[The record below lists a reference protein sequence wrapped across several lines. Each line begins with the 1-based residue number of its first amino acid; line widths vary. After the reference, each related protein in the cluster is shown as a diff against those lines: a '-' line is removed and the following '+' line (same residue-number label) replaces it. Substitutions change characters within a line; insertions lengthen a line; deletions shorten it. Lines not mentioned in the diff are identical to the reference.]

1 MSQNSK
7 KSEEKKTSSKRLKVR
22 KNIWS
27 TYLLKVHQTVKPI
40 KKSTPRCQK
49 MQRNKTA

>member
-1 MSQNSK
+1 MSQNAK
-7 KSEEKKTSSKRLKVR
+7 KAKKKTSSKRLKVR

-40 KKSTPRCQK
+40 KKKHQDAKK

>member
-1 MSQNSK
+1 MSQNAK
-7 KSEEKKTSSKRLKVR
+7 KAKKKTSSKRLKVR

-40 KKSTPRCQK
+40 KKKAPRCQK
-49 MQRNKTA
+49 NATQ